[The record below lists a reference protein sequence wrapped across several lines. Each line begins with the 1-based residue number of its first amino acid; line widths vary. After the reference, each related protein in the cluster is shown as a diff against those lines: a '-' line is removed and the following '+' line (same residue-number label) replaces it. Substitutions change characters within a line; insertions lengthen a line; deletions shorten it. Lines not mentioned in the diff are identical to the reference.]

1 VPSKST
7 DADKPSE
14 TTKPD
19 KDTATPVKSV
29 AAAYETPKNLT
40 ARDILGARAQ
50 GANYKIRQVVERN
63 NYSRIYHVETSFGNF
78 DVVGDGLLKV
88 RLAELD
94 VLNILNERTQA
105 GSFIEAFGTAA
116 ISPFKF
122 GGQLLI
128 SPLDTVKNSFQG
140 VGNFFD
146 SLETSGENDDPN
158 RGSFVASF
166 SDADV
171 DELFRLRSALEAYG
185 AALAASRI
193 TADELRELEQIEQQ
207 LEQLARRA
215 PTDLDGFARLNNA
228 FHKLVLSAA
237 RSPRLEAMLTPLID
251 IPVVLLKHYTW
262 QGKVDPARSNQHH
275 REIIQALRARDP
287 IWARSRMQAHIIS
300 TRPHPQAEDDL
311 DEKSLNLGVEF
322 D

>member
-1 VPSKST
+1 
-7 DADKPSE
+7 
-14 TTKPD
+14 
-19 KDTATPVKSV
+19 
-29 AAAYETPKNLT
+29 
-40 ARDILGARAQ
+40 
-50 GANYKIRQVVERN
+50 
-63 NYSRIYHVETSFGNF
+63 
-78 DVVGDGLLKV
+78 
-88 RLAELD
+88 
-94 VLNILNERTQA
+94 
-105 GSFIEAFGTAA
+105 
-116 ISPFKF
+116 
-122 GGQLLI
+122 
-128 SPLDTVKNSFQG
+128 
-140 VGNFFD
+140 
-146 SLETSGENDDPN
+146 
-158 RGSFVASF
+158 VASF

-193 TADELRELEQIEQQ
+193 TAEELRELEQIEQQ

-300 TRPHPQAEDDL
+300 TRPHPQANDDQGGT
-311 DEKSLNLGVEF
+311 SMNLGVEF